1 MIDATTPLT
10 EFDSGNL
17 ILGDT
22 DQELSIDTREEN
34 RAAALSLVSQ
44 AQRSL
49 VIMSRDLDPLIYG
62 NPVFVDAVSALA
74 RRSRQTQI
82 QILIGGSAAIV
93 RDGHRLIPLS
103 HRLSSSIQIRKMHKE
118 FSRYNEAFLIADK
131 TGVLHRPKADL
142 YEARVSFKAPLKA
155 RELLDTFNT
164 IWDVSAPDPELRRIS
179 L

>member
-1 MIDATTPLT
+1 MDTTNPLAG
-10 EFDSGNL
+10 FDCRDL

-44 AQRSL
+44 ARRNL
-49 VIMSRDLDPLIYG
+49 VIMSHDLDPLIYS
-62 NPVFVDAVSALA
+62 NQVFIDALSALA
-74 RRSRQTQI
+74 RRSRHTQI
-82 QILIGGSAAIV
+82 QILIRGSAAIV

-103 HRLSSSIQIRKMHKE
+103 QRLSSSIHIRNIHRD
-118 FSRYNEAFLIADK
+118 FSRFNEAFLIADR
-131 TGVLHRPKADL
+131 TGILHRPKADL
-142 YEARVSFKAPLKA
+142 YEGKVSFRAPLKA

-164 IWDVSAPDPELRRIS
+164 IWDISAADPELRRIS